1 MKNLALAMTLIAT
14 AGSASAFWNDA
25 DSNTSGYGNGDFVGQ
40 TQGRGAANG
49 KFSMSIK
56 AKGSADMAGNGVFD
70 GNNGSYAGAYGD
82 RSYYYNN
89 SNNANGNFY
98 NDGRVN
104 TATSGAG
111 SATGDFEF
119 TMNAEGSANG
129 NMSADGKS
137 NTGVYGQ
144 GYRQP
149 YYGYAPYHSNIQ

>member
-1 MKNLALAMTLIAT
+1 MKNLALAITLIAT
-14 AGSASAFWNDA
+14 AGSASAFFNNA
-25 DSNTSGYGNGDFVGQ
+25 DSNTSGYGNGDFAGQ
-40 TQGRGAANG
+40 TQGHGAANG

-56 AKGSADMAGNGVFD
+56 GKGSADMAGNGVFD
-70 GNNGSYAGAYGD
+70 GNNGSYAGAYGED
-82 RSYYYNN
+82 AGYYS
-89 SNNANGNFY
+89 SNTNGNFY

-119 TMNAEGSANG
+119 TVNAEGSANG
-129 NMSADGKS
+129 NMSADADS

-149 YYGYAPYHSNIQ
+149 YYGYAPYYSNAQ